1 MHGVDDYYRI
11 LQVHFLAE
19 PEVIEGAYKR
29 LAKKYHPDL
38 NRNTNTEAVM
48 AKINQAYEVLRDPE
62 QRRRY
67 NLVWKEYY
75 GNTSRRDTEP
85 GVTQKMEMQ
94 LLGKAKQVME
104 EYFRC
109 IMDKRY
115 DSAYEL
121 LSDHDKRK
129 NPKAD
134 FISWQTA
141 VAKLYQLY
149 GYDCRI
155 CGVHRSRSLNGRIY
169 SNAVDFNVLV
179 EEYNAVMDLK
189 ETENS
194 AKTAVLEDGNWR
206 IYLGYE
212 TLQPLIE
219 KFRALSCL
227 LLQESEI
234 RELAEIYVRNDAP
247 TGLLNRKGIL
257 ERLEREKDRHDRY
270 GNVFSLVLCT
280 VGLKPEPA
288 GQEAKEQ
295 AILLTSEILRNSLRK
310 TDIIGRWSE
319 DSFLV
324 ILPETDCPSALQAI
338 GKISGNI
345 KNEKLS
351 YQKKTYTLSLQ
362 SAATAYAVSVEASLD
377 KIVRHIRL
385 KKHG

>member
-19 PEVIEGAYKR
+19 PEVIESAYKR
-29 LAKKYHPDL
+29 LAKKYHPDM
-38 NRNTNTEAVM
+38 NRNRDTEAMMV
-48 AKINQAYEVLRDPE
+48 KINQAYEVLRDPE
-62 QRRRY
+62 QRRKY

-75 GNTSRRDTEP
+75 GNASRRDTEP
-85 GVTQKMEMQ
+85 GKTQKMDMQ

-121 LSDHDKRK
+121 LSDHDKKK

-134 FISWQTA
+134 FVNWQTA
-141 VAKLYQLY
+141 VAKLYHLY

-155 CGVHRSRSLNGRIY
+155 CGVHRNRSLSGHIY
-169 SNAVDFNVLV
+169 STAVDFNVLV

-189 ETENS
+189 ETGSS
-194 AKTAVLEDGNWR
+194 AKTAVLEDGSWR

-219 KFRALSCL
+219 KYKELSCL
-227 LLQESEI
+227 LLQESKI
-234 RELAEIYVRNDAP
+234 RELADAYGRNDEL

-257 ERLEREKDRHDRY
+257 ERLEKEKDRYDRY
-270 GNVFSLVLCT
+270 GNVFSLVLCI
-280 VGLKPEPA
+280 VRLKPESSW
-288 GQEAKEQ
+288 QEAKER
-295 AILLTSEILRNSLRK
+295 AILLTCEILRNSLRK

-324 ILPETDCPSALQAI
+324 ILPETDCSSALQAI
-338 GKISGNI
+338 RKISGNI
-345 KNEKLS
+345 KKEKLS
-351 YQKKTYTLSLQ
+351 YQGKTYTLSFQ
-362 SAATAYAVSVEASLD
+362 SAATVYAVSMEASLE
-377 KIVRHIRL
+377 KIVRQIR
-385 KKHG
+385 